1 MLLCFQRIISDDYP
15 CLLTLWSGYVGTL
28 VLFNTYLWR
37 CWTLYFKFHLT
48 QQKLLHP
55 GKQGLDNLPFFI
67 RNKHYISTL
76 FLLKVTGTIT
86 IFLCLPAGILTATS
100 DFTTKFGDNCDRK
113 WGDFLLGVYV
123 ATYVAVFIWFG
134 WSLRQVV
141 DGFKIKAELK
151 FTSLVGVAAVIPWFV
166 FNNLLKEINT
176 KTFPF
181 STLFLIIAA
190 VAAYGASTLWPLYR
204 SIFQTSVLEDLEVPA
219 NISTL
224 RGLLSTPQGFESFKR
239 FLTKEFSVE
248 NILFYQEVAEFRKL
262 KKDLAADPDADLK
275 LLGKAQG
282 VYAKYIIIDA
292 PFQVNLPDV
301 IVRRLEIG
309 LKNEFAQA
317 GKKKEQK
324 EAAAITITAE
334 PGSDAEAMMKE
345 QAECPT
351 IFDAAQTN
359 IFNLMNTDSFPRYSR
374 TEEYKL
380 FVKELN
386 AKSKTKEALK
396 EMNII

>member
-48 QQKLLHP
+48 QQKLQQ
-55 GKQGLDNLPFFI
+55 GKQGLENLPFFI
-67 RNKHYISTL
+67 RNKHYISPL
-76 FLLKVTGTIT
+76 FLLKFTGTLT
-86 IFLCLPAGILTATS
+86 ILLCLPAGILTATN
-100 DFTTKFGDNCDRK
+100 DFTNKFGDNCDRK
-113 WGDFLLGVYV
+113 WGDLLLGVYV
-123 ATYVAVFIWFG
+123 AMYVAVFIWFG

-166 FNNLLKEINT
+166 FNNLLKDTNT
-176 KTFPF
+176 KVFPF
-181 STLFLIIAA
+181 STLFLIMAA
-190 VAAYGASTLWPLYR
+190 VGAYCASTLWPLYR

-262 KKDLAADPDADLK
+262 KKDLAEDPDADLK

-301 IVRRLEIG
+301 IVRRLEIA

-324 EAAAITITAE
+324 EAAAVTITAE
-334 PGSDAEAMMKE
+334 PGSDAEAMAKE

-374 TEEYKL
+374 TEEYKQ
-380 FVKELN
+380 FVKELS

-396 EMNII
+396 EMGIIS